1 MKPWASDKV
10 FVFVS
15 VSVTWGY
22 LCNFHKIV
30 IVIEGEHAL
39 SPPVASGGGILIISR
54 EKELSETCMGG
65 CYMVESFISMQL
77 HSWVSKVPF
86 SLVQS

>member
-22 LCNFHKIV
+22 VFNFHKIV
-30 IVIEGEHAL
+30 IVIGGEHAL
-39 SPPVASGGGILIISR
+39 SPPVASVGGILMMS
-54 EKELSETCMGG
+54 
-65 CYMVESFISMQL
+65 
-77 HSWVSKVPF
+77 
-86 SLVQS
+86 